1 MNTQELA
8 MIGELTTEQFRQK
21 LAGLSDPQA
30 TVADDRRG
38 EIKELCIRFAAELPA
53 LFGEDLD
60 RKTMWDRIGSG
71 LQSAFA
77 KTSGG
82 DQEFFIQ
89 QVLTHVLASPSA
101 AAANPVIGEILIA
114 LGGWSLEDRQAWLGY
129 FNTHLIPLLV
139 HARARWTARKG
150 GAA

>member
-1 MNTQELA
+1 

-21 LAGLSDPQA
+21 LAGLCDPQSA
-30 TVADDRRG
+30 VADDRRE
-38 EIKELCIRFAAELPA
+38 EIKDLCIRFAAELPA

-77 KTSGG
+77 KTAGG
-82 DQEFFIQ
+82 DHEFFIQ
-89 QVLTHVLASPSA
+89 QVLTHILASPSA
-101 AAANPVIGEILIA
+101 AASNQAVGEILVA

-139 HARARWTARKG
+139 HARARWTVRRG

>member
-1 MNTQELA
+1 

-21 LAGLSDPQA
+21 LAGLCDPQA
-30 TVADDRRG
+30 TVADDRRE

-53 LFGEDLD
+53 LFGEELD

-77 KTSGG
+77 KTAGG
-82 DQEFFIQ
+82 DHEFFIQ
-89 QVLTHVLASPSA
+89 QVLTHILATPSA
-101 AAANPVIGEILIA
+101 AASNPVVGEILDV

>member
-1 MNTQELA
+1 MTIQELA

-21 LAGLSDPQA
+21 LAGLLDPQA
-30 TVADDRRG
+30 AVADDRRQ
-38 EIKELCIRFAAELPA
+38 EIRDLCIRFAAELPA

-77 KTSGG
+77 KTAGS
-82 DQEFFIQ
+82 DHEFFVQ
-89 QVLTHVLASPSA
+89 QVLTHILASTSSA
-101 AAANPVIGEILIA
+101 ASNPVMGEILVT

-139 HARARWTARKG
+139 HARAHWTARKG